1 MPKVKEITLLPKKKI
16 VPKISV
22 TLLEKALFVVLV
34 SLLVVWAGE
43 IYYKKTI
50 EDNIGDLTTL
60 VEDEVQKR
68 DLSLEEK
75 IYKTGERLESLAK
88 IVPTHTYWTKIF
100 AKLEGL
106 TVPTVWFS
114 DFQAQSLGKISL
126 DGFAANHSALARQFT
141 SFEQDSDIIKVILSE
156 MSRAE
161 SGEVGFT
168 FNLTF
173 NPETLIK

>member
-1 MPKVKEITLLPKKKI
+1 MPKVKEITLLPRKKR
-16 VPKISV
+16 VPKVSV
-22 TLLEKALFVVLV
+22 TLLEKALFVVFI

-43 IYYKKTI
+43 IYYKKTL
-50 EDNIGDLTTL
+50 EGNIGDLTTL

-68 DLSLEEK
+68 NLSLEEK
-75 IYKTGERLESLAK
+75 IYKTQERLESLAK
-88 IVPTHTYWTKIF
+88 IVPIHTYWTKIF
-100 AKLEGL
+100 EKLEDL
-106 TVPTVWFS
+106 AVPTVWFS

-126 DGFAANHSALARQFT
+126 DGFAANHSSLARQFV
-141 SFEQDSDIIKVILSE
+141 SFEEDSDITKVLLSE